1 MSAPSRGPATVAGE
15 AASQA
20 AWRLQAP
27 LGFVLRPAGESPVVS
42 GHAEPFDVSELEAL
56 RAALGQALGPGGH
69 STSIRNTLEDPR
81 LAASPLMRR
90 RGVQFLAAEPCG
102 DGGALCVADYRPR
115 AWPEQD
121 RRLLATWARIV
132 FQGAKALDPGTGG
145 YLEASFRPL
154 CEAESGEGRPRGLV
168 LCDLIAYP
176 EVSRERGAETAERL
190 LGRLAATLGSR
201 VREHDLI
208 GRLPGGRLA
217 LWLAVT
223 PTGLEAVVRK
233 LNEAIRT
240 DFRFP
245 VRVAAAAGRPSFQE
259 TLTAAEAGLVES
271 KRPRT
276 ARGQP
281 AWEQRYQRLILLHRV
296 AVRLFASQ
304 GFHEALGEAGDV
316 ILGLAGARRLS
327 IQRVEPPGVLVELLR
342 RGGRGPAQAR
352 LEAEAIEEAQRGA
365 AAWRAD
371 AESGWLAVPIPAL
384 HKEEAPCGVLALGYD
399 ETEGP
404 DAEARE
410 LLGEVGLLLRNA
422 FGAHLQLREQRLLA
436 AVTEQSADPVIM
448 TDLQGRV
455 TAWSRGAETLFGW
468 TAKEALGGKLN
479 ELIVP
484 EDQAEASTK
493 LTTEALD
500 LGVARADDVVR
511 TAKDGRRIPVA
522 QTVTLVRDEDGNPF
536 GMVRI
541 LRDITRIKE
550 LDRMKSEFVQLVTHE
565 LRTPMTSVRGFAEA
579 LLEYGDKINAEEA
592 RRYLEIILREAKRLS
607 RLVTDFLDAS
617 RLEAGSSA
625 LEKKPVDVVEL
636 SKRVATTF
644 EGHRAGVEFRVDAE
658 SGLPRLLADED
669 KLERVLINL
678 CGNAVKYSPKG
689 GVITIAARRLDG
701 KLQLS
706 VADQGPGMGEETQAR
721 LFQKFYR
728 ANDAVAAKTH
738 GTGLGLYIAK
748 AIVEAHGGR
757 INVESRPGHGARMV
771 IELPVDAT

>member
-1 MSAPSRGPATVAGE
+1 MSGPARGPATVAGE

-27 LGFVLRPAGESPVVS
+27 LGFVLRPAGEPAGVA

-56 RAALGQALGPGGH
+56 RSALGQALGPSGY
-69 STSIRNTLEDPR
+69 SSAIRNTLEDPK

-102 DGGALCVADYRPR
+102 DGAALCVADYRPR
-115 AWPEQD
+115 TWPEQD

-132 FQGAKALDPGTGG
+132 FEGTKAIDPGTGG
-145 YLEASFRPL
+145 YVEAAFRSL

-168 LCDLIAYP
+168 LCDLVPFA
-176 EVSRERGAETAERL
+176 EVARDRGAETAERL

-201 VREHDLI
+201 IREHDVI

-233 LNEAIRT
+233 LNEAVRT

-245 VRVAAAAGRPSFQE
+245 VRVAATAGRPSFQE

-281 AWEQRYQRLILLHRV
+281 TWEQRYQRLILLHRV
-296 AVRLFASQ
+296 AVRLFSTH
-304 GFHEALGEAGDV
+304 GFHEALSEAGDV
-316 ILGLAGARRLS
+316 ILGLGGARRLS
-327 IQRVEPPGVLVELLR
+327 IQRVEPPGVLVELIR

-352 LEAEAIEEAQRGA
+352 LEAEAVEEAQRRVTS
-365 AAWRAD
+365 WKAD
-371 AESGWLAVPIPAL
+371 AESGWLAVPIPSL
-384 HKEEAPCGVLALGYD
+384 HKDEAPCGVLALGFD
-399 ETEGP
+399 EAEGP
-404 DAEARE
+404 D
-410 LLGEVGLLLRNA
+410 GEVRDLLAEVALLLRNA
-422 FGAHLQLREQRLLA
+422 FGAQLQLREQRLLA
-436 AVTEQSADPVIM
+436 AVTEQSADPVIL

-468 TAKEALGGKLN
+468 TAKEALGAKLN

-484 EDQAEASTK
+484 DEQVDASNK
-493 LTTEALD
+493 LATEALD

-511 TAKDGRRIPVA
+511 KAKDGRRVPVA
-522 QTVTLVRDEDGNPF
+522 ATVTLVRDEDGSPF

-625 LEKKPVDVVEL
+625 LEKKPVNVVEL

-658 SGLPRLLADED
+658 AGLPLLLADED

-678 CGNAVKYSPKG
+678 CGNAVKYSPNG
-689 GVITIAARRLDG
+689 GVITIEAKRLDG
-701 KLQLS
+701 RLELS
-706 VADQGPGMGEETQAR
+706 VADQGPGMGQETQAR

-748 AIVEAHGGR
+748 AIVEAHGGAIR
-757 INVESRPGHGARMV
+757 VESRPGHGARM
-771 IELPVDAT
+771 ILQLPLEA